1 MGCVYRV
8 DSCKLLLTF
17 CSNNDVGGKFMNF
30 LCECVLYIASTYCTR
45 NMVRNNK
52 HIMLQPLS
60 IKHFRSIGVVP
71 MTVLPLCVSH
81 SDYCVGIDDVPM
93 KKKHNNTHFPINT
106 CFYCYAYLS
115 SLVVNKWTDS
125 FNFNQK
131 LNGEFTFR
139 CSFAWN
145 MCIRFIIDNT
155 FQHFN
160 VFAN

>member
-1 MGCVYRV
+1 MWMCFVYR
-8 DSCKLLLTF
+8 KY
-17 CSNNDVGGKFMNF
+17 
-30 LCECVLYIASTYCTR
+30 VLYSEYGSKQQAYNAST
-45 NMVRNNK
+45 
-52 HIMLQPLS
+52 LS

-155 FQHFN
+155 FHHFN